1 MKRLFPSL
9 LALLMI
15 ASLCACEKKEPSIRD
30 AVKEAGSTPA
40 SSQPAAS
47 NPESKPEKESKP
59 ESETKPEPETPMTE
73 LSTGM
78 FTMSYPE
85 EDGWVYDE
93 EELEGESWYT
103 LYMKQTD
110 AEGNSIGYV
119 KIDTTEEDADGYRRA
134 LYNSGF
140 DAYELV
146 VNGAY
151 ERYTIGG
158 KEFVCKED
166 SFGNRW
172 YYGRDEASGVTLTLS
187 VSDLSGDEKVDRLLN
202 GLTFTLQD
210 SGNVDPPWPWNGT
223 PYQGED
229 LSADAGSVTLA
240 SRWLPIDAPIVTFET
255 FDHDIEVIGDKAY
268 ILSEGLLREYEYDGS
283 SLTLLQEIQLEQEYK
298 GIDATSDGTLL
309 LSGFGCNCIEWK
321 DGETLNSYSGID
333 YFAAAPDGS
342 WGISY
347 FVSSECSKVT
357 FANGEQTTE
366 SIAFPEIEIMSYVR
380 VDDKYIYACG
390 SSAETSNHTAYVY
403 DHNGNLQKT
412 LEGEGGLLGSL
423 TFITETKDG
432 FLGVDGNMRE
442 IVLWDKDGNF
452 LGDVDDR
459 DIFGTNYPWFCASD
473 IQPDGSIIVIMTEDR
488 QDDSSM
494 ELIAYRLTGF

>member
-15 ASLCACEKKEPSIRD
+15 ASLCACGKEEPSIRD
-30 AVKEAGSTPA
+30 SLNKA
-40 SSQPAAS
+40 SSTGTSSQS
-47 NPESKPEKESKP
+47 SPESKPASPTTSSEPTSKV
-59 ESETKPEPETPMTE
+59 ESEPEAGKVE
-73 LSTGM
+73 LSTSM
-78 FTMSYPE
+78 FTLSYPE
-85 EDGWVYDE
+85 EDGWVYNE
-93 EELEGESWYT
+93 EDLEGSRWYT
-103 LYMKQTD
+103 LRMKQTD
-110 AEGNSIGYV
+110 ADGNTIGYV
-119 KIDTTEEDADGYRRA
+119 MIDTTEEECGGYRTA
-134 LYNSGF
+134 LHNTGF
-140 DAYELV
+140 DAYDLV

-172 YYGRDEASGVTLTLS
+172 YYGRDEASGVTLKLS
-187 VSDLSGDEKVDRLLN
+187 VSDLSGDEKVDRLLD

-210 SGNVDPPWPWNGT
+210 CGNVDPPWPWNGT

-229 LSADAGSVTLA
+229 LSATVGSVTIQ
-240 SRWLPIDAPIVTFET
+240 SQWLPIDKPLTTFDT
-255 FDHDIEVIGDKAY
+255 FDHDIEVVGDKAY
-268 ILSEGLLREYEYDGS
+268 IVSGDLMREYAYDGS
-283 SLTLLQEIQLEQEYK
+283 SLTLLQEIPLEGDYK
-298 GIDATSDGTLL
+298 GIDAKSDGTLL
-309 LSGFGCNCIEWK
+309 LNSFGYPLLEWK
-321 DGETLNSYSGID
+321 DGETLNSYSGLD

-357 FANGEQTTE
+357 LSNGEKTTE
-366 SIAFPEIEIMSYVR
+366 PISFPEVESMSYLR

-390 SSAETSNHTAYVY
+390 NSAETDQHTAYVY
-403 DHNGNLQKT
+403 DHSGKLQKT
-412 LEGEGGLLGSL
+412 LEGDDMLGSL
-423 TFITETKDG
+423 TYITETKNG
-432 FLGVDGNMRE
+432 FLGMDGNMRE